1 MTIKAIAVDMD
12 GTFLNF
18 QSDYDHDYFAKVYD
32 LMVAKGVQFVVASGN
47 PHYQLEDRF
56 PTVKDQLA
64 FVAENGV
71 ELIDHGEL
79 VYCGEVAMETV
90 ERVNALH
97 QAIVGSHFI
106 ISAYD
111 TAYTFKDEDPA
122 FVEHA
127 IKHYP
132 HMKRIDS
139 LSEVDDK
146 VTKMMMDVPKE
157 RTHELQ
163 AKINADFVGVLEAV
177 SSGYGNLDI
186 IVAGMDKATGLKELV
201 KRHGWDP
208 ADLVAFGDGQNDL
221 SMLNYV
227 GQSYGMANGDP
238 RVLAATKFT
247 APTNDENGV
256 LKTIEKLLTD

>member
-12 GTFLNF
+12 GTFLNS

-71 ELIDHGEL
+71 ELMDHGEL

-146 VTKMMMDVPKE
+146 VTKMMMDVL
-157 RTHELQ
+157 R
-163 AKINADFVGVLEAV
+163 
-177 SSGYGNLDI
+177 SG
-186 IVAGMDKATGLKELV
+186 
-201 KRHGWDP
+201 
-208 ADLVAFGDGQNDL
+208 
-221 SMLNYV
+221 
-227 GQSYGMANGDP
+227 
-238 RVLAATKFT
+238 
-247 APTNDENGV
+247 PTNCR
-256 LKTIEKLLTD
+256 LKSTRTLPGCSRPFRLATATSISSWLGWIKQPV

>member
-12 GTFLNF
+12 GTFLNS

-79 VYCGEVAMETV
+79 VYCGKVAMEMV

-97 QAIVGSHFI
+97 QAIAESHFI

-163 AKINADFVGVLEAV
+163 AKINADFAGVLEAV

-186 IVAGMDKATGLKELV
+186 IVTGMDKSTGLKELV

-238 RVLAATKFT
+238 RVLAATRFT